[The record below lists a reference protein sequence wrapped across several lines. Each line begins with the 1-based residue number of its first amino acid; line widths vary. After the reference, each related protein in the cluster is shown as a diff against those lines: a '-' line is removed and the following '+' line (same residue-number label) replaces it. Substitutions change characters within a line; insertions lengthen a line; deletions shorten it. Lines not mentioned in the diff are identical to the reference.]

1 MVIPGF
7 YFDIPFNISTGERPG
22 VLPGK
27 IKVQYKG
34 KLPVDSDD
42 DGKSQNLLRSYA
54 KAVFIQFWND
64 SNPKNKIYDIPTVL
78 GQVSK
83 LFTDKEANK

>member
-1 MVIPGF
+1 
-7 YFDIPFNISTGERPG
+7 
-22 VLPGK
+22 
-27 IKVQYKG
+27 
-34 KLPVDSDD
+34 
-42 DGKSQNLLRSYA
+42 
-54 KAVFIQFWND
+54 VFIQFWND